1 MCGLSVMALSEELA
15 PAGRIWQGSLLSDR
29 RAIIKT
35 KIDLPLEALTEVT
48 HA

>member
-1 MCGLSVMALSEELA
+1 MYGLFGHGLLRGV
-15 PAGRIWQGSLLSDR
+15 GSRWAILVGFTSSDR
-29 RAIIKT
+29 DANIE